1 MVFVIITGGKSKRL
15 TGKARGRQL
24 TSTRYRRR
32 RRYREYKLAA
42 ERSARRQARVLDSE
56 AASVIDRRRP
66 REAETRG
73 LLRDGRRHTRVTIR
87 YNGLAV
93 CAIRR
98 RSLPLAPAFRA
109 SDGSR
114 RRKPSGVFR
123 GTSVMNTTK
132 VFPRRKP

>member
-15 TGKARGRQL
+15 TGRARGRQL

-73 LLRDGRRHTRVTIR
+73 LLRDGRRQ
-87 YNGLAV
+87 
-93 CAIRR
+93 
-98 RSLPLAPAFRA
+98 RA
-109 SDGSR
+109 
-114 RRKPSGVFR
+114 
-123 GTSVMNTTK
+123 
-132 VFPRRKP
+132 